1 MAVTVMKHIA
11 DENRVILC
19 WEDVAEVCEAVITAM
34 VNGLPEEAH
43 TAEVCHHILHET
55 EKMLD
60 TRLIKLE

>member
-11 DENRVILC
+11 DENRVILY

-43 TAEVCHHILHET
+43 TAEVCRHILHET